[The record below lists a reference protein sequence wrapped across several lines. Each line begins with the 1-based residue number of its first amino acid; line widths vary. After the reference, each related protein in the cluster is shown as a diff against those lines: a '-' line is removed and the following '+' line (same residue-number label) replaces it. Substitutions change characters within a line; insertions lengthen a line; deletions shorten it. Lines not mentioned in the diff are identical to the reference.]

1 MNELDFALDTKSV
14 DDEGNIEGM
23 AVGYGNVDFG
33 GDQVMPG
40 AISASIA
47 GRKSLP
53 MLMYHDQKRP
63 AGVWNSFKETSEGLL
78 VKGRFSMS
86 TRYGKEAHGLV
97 KDGAIGGLSMGYKT
111 LRERLSGKVRQLH
124 EVSLHEVSLVT
135 IPMNEKTLI
144 ISVKDILASGTMP
157 TVREFEEFLRDAGGF
172 SKSLAAAIAAKAK
185 PHLRGEPEAEGDPL
199 AAFLTALRDAPI
211 IDLTGE

>member
-1 MNELDFALDTKSV
+1 MNELDFHLDTKSV
-14 DDEGNIEGM
+14 DDAGNIEGL

-53 MLMYHDQKRP
+53 MLMYHDPRRP
-63 AGVWNSFKETSEGLL
+63 AGVWSSFKETSDGLL
-78 VKGRFSMS
+78 VKGRFSLS
-86 TRYGKEAHGLV
+86 TSDGKEAHGLV
-97 KDGAIGGLSMGYKT
+97 KDGALGGLSMGYKA
-111 LRERLSGKVRQLH
+111 LRHRIVGKVRQLH
-124 EVSLHEVSLVT
+124 EVALHEVSLVT

-144 ISVKDILASGTMP
+144 TSVKDILAGGDLP

-172 SKSLAAAIAAKAK
+172 SKAVAAAIAGKAA

-199 AAFLTALRDAPI
+199 AAFWSLLRSAPI
-211 IDLTGE
+211 EDLTGE